1 MIHTLAH
8 MEDTLTIEFTEENL
22 PLGDLRY
29 PDFQEAR
36 NPTHDHLRQ
45 ARIKKDMAVFKP
57 HLLQRFVI
65 SERPDGSKM
74 MLDGGGRA
82 WGMREI
88 HHFSGSYPV
97 PCQVFRDLNLQQELE
112 MWYELN
118 FNRSNTTALQGFLG
132 RMKAGEDPEVT
143 IGKITASFGMKI
155 KATGDAGTV
164 RCPLTLLKAHEAG
177 VLETVYGVA
186 VAAYGPLGGA
196 AHATIL
202 NPLTNL
208 LVRNRDKEVYPD
220 RLVRV
225 LREYG
230 SSTNLVANAGKN
242 VARHTKASVERLIAE
257 RYNHAAKGEPILKKN
272 RLSMPKEAV
281 RKVG

>member
-1 MIHTLAH
+1 
-8 MEDTLTIEFTEENL
+8 
-22 PLGDLRY
+22 
-29 PDFQEAR
+29 
-36 NPTHDHLRQ
+36 
-45 ARIKKDMAVFKP
+45 
-57 HLLQRFVI
+57 
-65 SERPDGSKM
+65 M

-88 HHFSGSYPV
+88 HRFSDSYPI

-118 FNRSNTTALQGFLG
+118 FNRSNTTAIQGFLG
-132 RMKAGEDPEVT
+132 RMKAGEEPELT
-143 IGKITASFGMKI
+143 IGKITESFGLKV
-155 KATGDAGTV
+155 AGAGDPGVV

-177 VLETVYGVA
+177 VLEVVYGVA
-186 VAAYGPLGGA
+186 IAAYGPLGGA
-196 AHATIL
+196 AYATIL

-208 LVRNRDKEVYPD
+208 LVRNKDKEVYPD

-225 LREYG
+225 LKSFG
-230 SSTNLVANAGKN
+230 SPTNLVANAGKN

-257 RYNHAAKGEPILKKN
+257 QYNHAAKGEQILKKN
-272 RLSMPKEAV
+272 RLTMPKEAV